1 MESEK
6 DIRWKQRFSN
16 YKKTLANLNS
26 AVELSQKRKLSELE
40 KQGLFQSFEFTHELA
55 WKVMKD
61 FLEYNG
67 ISGIIGSR
75 DAVRQAFS
83 NGLVSNAEIW
93 MESISDRNLS
103 SHTYDEKTADE
114 LAEKICS
121 KYVSVFND
129 FCRKMK
135 SYE

>member
-1 MESEK
+1 M
-6 DIRWKQRFSN
+6 
-16 YKKTLANLNS
+16 NS

-40 KQGLFQSFEFTHELA
+40 KQGLVQNFEFMHELA

-103 SHTYDEKTADE
+103 SRTYMEK
-114 LAEKICS
+114 LPMS
-121 KYVSVFND
+121 LP
-129 FCRKMK
+129 RKFARNMFRFLMIFAGN
-135 SYE
+135 